1 MSSESAL
8 CSTHFADTSRHV
20 NLMNKYTIYINA
32 QVAKSDTRM
41 NYYYYYSIAQAEAGT
56 GGGALHEVGMMG
68 KASFL

>member
-1 MSSESAL
+1 
-8 CSTHFADTSRHV
+8 
-20 NLMNKYTIYINA
+20 MNKYTIYINA